1 MLVYWSVLEVK
12 EFFKII
18 FLGGK
23 QTKTPW
29 GNNTP
34 KKVRLPIFPIIMGSV
49 EDTFGDFT
57 VSIALNNQYWRHFFS
72 TPAWGIDTKVINSTL
87 RIHSEVAIWPKS
99 PISMTENEVD
109 GGRIVKLL
117 WLGLRWNEASTW
129 DVMTWTEVLKPT
141 MWWALAWDLFDE
153 GSPPHPGDASHHQDT
168 HIVE

>member
-1 MLVYWSVLEVK
+1 MYSRWRNSLKSFSW
-12 EFFKII
+12 
-18 FLGGK
+18 GGK

-34 KKVRLPIFPIIMGSV
+34 QRSEIAKFPPIIMVQWKILLGISLWV
-49 EDTFGDFT
+49 LR
-57 VSIALNNQYWRHFFS
+57 SNNQYWRLPVIQLLPEV
-72 TPAWGIDTKVINSTL
+72 TDTKVINSTL
-87 RIHSEVAIWPKS
+87 RIHSEVAVWPKS

-109 GGRIVKLL
+109 GDRIVKLL

-153 GSPPHPGDASHHQDT
+153 GSPPYPGDARHHQDT